1 MEMKIIHDIH
11 RAATSLLAEGAERT
25 GTPSAELAELRDFV
39 VAALRHHH
47 ESEDIM
53 LWPMLQEADPGAAA
67 VLEELTG
74 EHHSLDAALDALS
87 TAEVDA
93 GTRRAGL
100 AAAAAAVR
108 DLVRQHLTHEESL
121 TFPAMRSLTDAQ
133 WAQFSRAA
141 MESAPSAG
149 AHLQIGLMEEVGDPC
164 DVATVLAGL
173 PAPAAQALPV
183 LRERARATLG
193 ALRSGAGVAS

>member
-67 VLEELTG
+67 ALDELTG
-74 EHHSLDAALDALS
+74 EH
-87 TAEVDA
+87 
-93 GTRRAGL
+93 
-100 AAAAAAVR
+100 
-108 DLVRQHLTHEESL
+108 RQHLTHEESL
-121 TFPAMRSLTDAQ
+121 TYPAMRSLTDAQ

-141 MESAPSAG
+141 TESAPSAG
-149 AHLQIGLMEEVGDPC
+149 AHLQIGLMEEVGDPG

-193 ALRSGAGVAS
+193 ALRSGAGAAS